1 MGSVSLVGAN
11 TGNWTFSSEKLEFPA
26 LILPFTFYTWF
37 SMKQTLPVLF
47 TPSNL
52 KLLIIFF
59 SPVCVNS
66 LHVSCR
72 FEKATLMMANY
83 HLRKGACV
91 KIAFVNANITN
102 ILFLILDIIFAK
114 RMIWWDTQHVYRELV
129 LLFGMLNGHKSDIIK
144 KARNVFGCWWYFLMV
159 SKYLIRTNI

>member
-11 TGNWTFSSEKLEFPA
+11 TGNWTFSSEKREFPA
-26 LILPFTFYTWF
+26 LILPFTFHTWF

-52 KLLIIFF
+52 KLSIIFF

-83 HLRKGACV
+83 HLCKGAFV
-91 KIAFVNANITN
+91 IITFVNMNKTN
-102 ILFLILDIIFAK
+102 ILVPNIGYYFRKKNSLMGHPSRLQKTCFV
-114 RMIWWDTQHVYRELV
+114 IWNAEGSQVRFYQ
-129 LLFGMLNGHKSDIIK
+129 KSK
-144 KARNVFGCWWYFLMV
+144 ERF
-159 SKYLIRTNI
+159 

>member
-11 TGNWTFSSEKLEFPA
+11 TGNWTFSSEKREFPA
-26 LILPFTFYTWF
+26 LILHFTFDTWF
-37 SMKQTLPVLF
+37 SMKQMLPVLF

-52 KLLIIFF
+52 KLSIIFF

-83 HLRKGACV
+83 HLCKGAFV
-91 KIAFVNANITN
+91 IITFVNMNKTN
-102 ILFLILDIIFAK
+102 ILFLNIGYYFRKMNNLMGHPTRLQKTCFV
-114 RMIWWDTQHVYRELV
+114 IW
-129 LLFGMLNGHKSDIIK
+129 N
-144 KARNVFGCWWYFLMV
+144 A
-159 SKYLIRTNI
+159 

>member
-83 HLRKGACV
+83 HLRKGAFV
-91 KIAFVNANITN
+91 IITFVNMNKTN
-102 ILFLILDIIFAK
+102 ILVPNIGYYF
-114 RMIWWDTQHVYRELV
+114 R
-129 LLFGMLNGHKSDIIK
+129 K
-144 KARNVFGCWWYFLMV
+144 K
-159 SKYLIRTNI
+159 K